1 MFELDPELLTE
12 KKAPIQELYNAQ
24 TSVRLAKIK
33 IDTTNAGIFKNV
45 VFEEMKTAVEVESSV
60 FLMYAGS
67 LNDDPSKWI
76 FFEIYQDN
84 KAYLKHLETD
94 HFKKYI
100 SGTKNIVL
108 EKQLYELKP
117 NTLANKGGLFY
128 QSK

>member
-1 MFELDPELLTE
+1 
-12 KKAPIQELYNAQ
+12 
-24 TSVRLAKIK
+24 
-33 IDTTNAGIFKNV
+33 
-45 VFEEMKTAVEVESSV
+45 MKTAVEVESSV